1 MLVPAGPEAFGPT
14 QCQHLLENDAPM
26 AIEIKAGW
34 LRAGMAAG
42 WLTTRDDLIINSG
55 K

>member
-1 MLVPAGPEAFGPT
+1 
-14 QCQHLLENDAPM
+14 M

-34 LRAGMAAG
+34 LQPGMAAG
-42 WLTTRDDLIINSG
+42 WLTTRDDLIINLG

>member
-1 MLVPAGPEAFGPT
+1 
-14 QCQHLLENDAPM
+14 M

-42 WLTTRDDLIINSG
+42 WPATRADLIINSG